1 LTLDIKFDII
11 YNIVIDMELN
21 MTALSISLPDNLAIA
36 SQKAAR
42 QLGISRIAF
51 IRQAIQHELEA
62 LAKHDEQQ
70 HLARALLALQT
81 DPHSLQEMQ
90 VLEESAFPPL
100 PDEEDEWW
108 KS

>member
-1 LTLDIKFDII
+1 
-11 YNIVIDMELN
+11 MELD

-62 LAKHDEQQ
+62 LAKRDEQQ
-70 HLARALLALQT
+70 HLAQALLALQA
-81 DPHSLQEMQ
+81 DPHSLQEIQ
-90 VLEESAFPPL
+90 DLDGSVFSEL
-100 PDEEDEWW
+100 PDEEEEWW